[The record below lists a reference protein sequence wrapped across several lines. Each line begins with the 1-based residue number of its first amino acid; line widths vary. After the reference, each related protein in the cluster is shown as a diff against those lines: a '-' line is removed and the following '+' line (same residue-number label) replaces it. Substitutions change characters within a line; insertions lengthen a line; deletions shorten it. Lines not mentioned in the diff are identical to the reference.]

1 MNKFLNNTRST
12 ENEIPVSRK
21 IRNTILIL
29 CLGIVLGTFSKF
41 LDNTASNALPFIFEY
56 LDVRNF
62 LGRFAVWLLIA
73 LCIAIYSR
81 SSLRASLNVFVFF
94 VGMVSSYYIYSNY
107 VAGFLPKSYAMI
119 WVGFTAISPFLAFIC
134 WYAKGE
140 SKISFMLSVII
151 IAILFNFTFIYG
163 WIYFDIYSILEV
175 IVFCCGLVA
184 LKRNTIKETAYI
196 ILSAVVIAVILNL
209 LVPFH
214 FS

>member
-21 IRNTILIL
+21 IRNTIIIL

-81 SSLRASLNVFVFF
+81 SSLRASLNCICIFCWNGFQLLYIF
-94 VGMVSSYYIYSNY
+94 QLCRRLSSEKLYNDLGWLYS
-107 VAGFLPKSYAMI
+107 
-119 WVGFTAISPFLAFIC
+119 
-134 WYAKGE
+134 
-140 SKISFMLSVII
+140 
-151 IAILFNFTFIYG
+151 
-163 WIYFDIYSILEV
+163 YFSILS
-175 IVFCCGLVA
+175 I
-184 LKRNTIKETAYI
+184 Y
-196 ILSAVVIAVILNL
+196 L
-209 LVPFH
+209 LVR
-214 FS
+214 

>member
-94 VGMVSSYYIYSNY
+94 VGT
-107 VAGFLPKSYAMI
+107 LREK
-119 WVGFTAISPFLAFIC
+119 
-134 WYAKGE
+134 AK
-140 SKISFMLSVII
+140 
-151 IAILFNFTFIYG
+151 Y
-163 WIYFDIYSILEV
+163 
-175 IVFCCGLVA
+175 
-184 LKRNTIKETAYI
+184 
-196 ILSAVVIAVILNL
+196 L
-209 LVPFH
+209 LCFR
-214 FS
+214 

>member
-81 SSLRASLNVFVFF
+81 SSLRASLNVFVLCRRL
-94 VGMVSSYYIYSNY
+94 SSEKLCNDLGWLYS
-107 VAGFLPKSYAMI
+107 
-119 WVGFTAISPFLAFIC
+119 
-134 WYAKGE
+134 
-140 SKISFMLSVII
+140 
-151 IAILFNFTFIYG
+151 
-163 WIYFDIYSILEV
+163 YFSILS
-175 IVFCCGLVA
+175 I
-184 LKRNTIKETAYI
+184 Y
-196 ILSAVVIAVILNL
+196 L
-209 LVPFH
+209 LVR
-214 FS
+214 

>member
-1 MNKFLNNTRST
+1 MNKFLNNTRGT

-107 VAGFLPKSYAMI
+107 VVRLSSEKLCNDLGWLYSYFSI
-119 WVGFTAISPFLAFIC
+119 
-134 WYAKGE
+134 
-140 SKISFMLSVII
+140 LS
-151 IAILFNFTFIYG
+151 ILFVGTLREKAKY
-163 WIYFDIYSILEV
+163 
-175 IVFCCGLVA
+175 
-184 LKRNTIKETAYI
+184 
-196 ILSAVVIAVILNL
+196 L
-209 LVPFH
+209 LCFR
-214 FS
+214 

>member
-81 SSLRASLNVFVFF
+81 SSLRASFNVFVFF
-94 VGMVSSYYIYSNY
+94 CWNGFQLLYIFQLCRRLSSEKLCNDLGWLYS
-107 VAGFLPKSYAMI
+107 
-119 WVGFTAISPFLAFIC
+119 
-134 WYAKGE
+134 
-140 SKISFMLSVII
+140 
-151 IAILFNFTFIYG
+151 
-163 WIYFDIYSILEV
+163 YFSILS
-175 IVFCCGLVA
+175 I
-184 LKRNTIKETAYI
+184 Y
-196 ILSAVVIAVILNL
+196 L
-209 LVPFH
+209 LVR
-214 FS
+214 

>member
-94 VGMVSSYYIYSNY
+94 VGMVATVYKGNIIKN
-107 VAGFLPKSYAMI
+107 LIMDCQSYAKYRPNETTGGI
-119 WVGFTAISPFLAFIC
+119 FVSW
-134 WYAKGE
+134 
-140 SKISFMLSVII
+140 
-151 IAILFNFTFIYG
+151 
-163 WIYFDIYSILEV
+163 
-175 IVFCCGLVA
+175 
-184 LKRNTIKETAYI
+184 RRKEELPTGA
-196 ILSAVVIAVILNL
+196 
-209 LVPFH
+209 
-214 FS
+214 

>member
-21 IRNTILIL
+21 IRNTIIIL

-94 VGMVSSYYIYSNY
+94 VGMVTSYYLYSKFI
-107 VAGFLPKSYAMI
+107 AGFFPRSYAMI
-119 WVGFTAISPFLAFIC
+119 WFGITAISPLPAFGC
-134 WYAKGE
+134 WYAKGK
-140 SKISFMLSVII
+140 SKISLVLSAII
-151 IAILFNFTFIYG
+151 IAVLFNTTFVYG
-163 WIYFDIYSILEV
+163 WIYFDIYSILEA
-175 IVFCCGLVA
+175 IVFICGLVI
-184 LKRNTIKETAYI
+184 LRRNTIEDTIIMIALGIIIAI
-196 ILSAVVIAVILNL
+196 ILNMI
-209 LVPFH
+209 VPFH
-214 FS
+214 FG

>member
-94 VGMVSSYYIYSNY
+94 VGMVSSYYIFQLCRRLSSEKLCNDLGWLYS
-107 VAGFLPKSYAMI
+107 
-119 WVGFTAISPFLAFIC
+119 
-134 WYAKGE
+134 
-140 SKISFMLSVII
+140 
-151 IAILFNFTFIYG
+151 
-163 WIYFDIYSILEV
+163 YFSILS
-175 IVFCCGLVA
+175 I
-184 LKRNTIKETAYI
+184 Y
-196 ILSAVVIAVILNL
+196 L
-209 LVPFH
+209 LVR
-214 FS
+214 

>member
-1 MNKFLNNTRST
+1 MNKFLNNTRGT

-107 VAGFLPKSYAMI
+107 VAGFLPKS
-119 WVGFTAISPFLAFIC
+119 LC
-134 WYAKGE
+134 ND
-140 SKISFMLSVII
+140 L
-151 IAILFNFTFIYG
+151 G
-163 WIYFDIYSILEV
+163 WLYSYFSILS
-175 IVFCCGLVA
+175 I
-184 LKRNTIKETAYI
+184 Y
-196 ILSAVVIAVILNL
+196 L
-209 LVPFH
+209 LVRLREKAKYLLCFR
-214 FS
+214 

>member
-29 CLGIVLGTFSKF
+29 C
-41 LDNTASNALPFIFEY
+41 
-56 LDVRNF
+56 
-62 LGRFAVWLLIA
+62 
-73 LCIAIYSR
+73 R

-163 WIYFDIYSILEV
+163 S
-175 IVFCCGLVA
+175 
-184 LKRNTIKETAYI
+184 KT
-196 ILSAVVIAVILNL
+196 
-209 LVPFH
+209 
-214 FS
+214 

>member
-21 IRNTILIL
+21 IRNTIIIL

-94 VGMVSSYYIYSNY
+94 VGMVATVYKGNIIKNLIMDCQSYTKYRPNETTGGIFVSWRRKEE
-107 VAGFLPKSYAMI
+107 LPTGA
-119 WVGFTAISPFLAFIC
+119 
-134 WYAKGE
+134 
-140 SKISFMLSVII
+140 
-151 IAILFNFTFIYG
+151 
-163 WIYFDIYSILEV
+163 
-175 IVFCCGLVA
+175 
-184 LKRNTIKETAYI
+184 
-196 ILSAVVIAVILNL
+196 
-209 LVPFH
+209 
-214 FS
+214 

>member
-81 SSLRASLNVFVFF
+81 SQLLYIFQLCRRL
-94 VGMVSSYYIYSNY
+94 SSEKLCNDLGWLYS
-107 VAGFLPKSYAMI
+107 
-119 WVGFTAISPFLAFIC
+119 
-134 WYAKGE
+134 
-140 SKISFMLSVII
+140 
-151 IAILFNFTFIYG
+151 
-163 WIYFDIYSILEV
+163 YFSILS
-175 IVFCCGLVA
+175 I
-184 LKRNTIKETAYI
+184 Y
-196 ILSAVVIAVILNL
+196 L
-209 LVPFH
+209 LVR
-214 FS
+214 